1 MFGLT
6 QSSAA
11 QTPTSITGGRIAGGG
26 FGNSNG
32 VNFAQPGGGSRTNSN
47 YLDSQESYFVVRRH
61 TLLPPKAI
69 TR

>member
-26 FGNSNG
+26 FVNGNG
-32 VNFAQPGGGSRTNSN
+32 VNFAQPGGGSSMF
-47 YLDSQESYFVVRRH
+47 ESTH
-61 TLLPPKAI
+61 DG
-69 TR
+69 